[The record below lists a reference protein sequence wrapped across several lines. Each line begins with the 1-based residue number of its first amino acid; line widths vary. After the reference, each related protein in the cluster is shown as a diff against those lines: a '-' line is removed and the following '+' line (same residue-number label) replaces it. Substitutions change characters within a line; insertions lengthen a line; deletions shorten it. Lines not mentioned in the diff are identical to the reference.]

1 MVVDDIEVN
10 AITNLAEMM
19 YGIGYY
25 GRTQTGGQYQLR
37 RMSGIASVTNKRLLK
52 HGLIEIYESDPKFAR
67 LSQKGEKHLSDVL
80 LLGYGND
87 SYSVP
92 EVDSLKKIYKVN
104 ISILFTINLIL
115 SAILSYTIFGA

>member
-1 MVVDDIEVN
+1 MIVDGEINVI
-10 AITNLAEMM
+10 ANLAELM

-25 GRTQTGGQYQLR
+25 GRTHVGGQYQLR
-37 RMSGIASVTNKRLLK
+37 RMSGISSATNERLLK

-67 LSQKGEKHLSDVL
+67 LSQKGEKHLSDIL

-92 EVDSLKKIYKVN
+92 EVDSLKKIYKVK
-104 ISILFTINLIL
+104 ILILFALNLIL

>member
-1 MVVDDIEVN
+1 MIVDGEIN
-10 AITNLAEMM
+10 PIANLAELM

-37 RMSGIASVTNKRLLK
+37 RMSGIANATNERLLK
-52 HGLIEIYESDPKFAR
+52 HGLIEVYESDPKFAR
-67 LSQKGEKHLSDVL
+67 LSKKGEKHLSDIL

-92 EVDSLKKIYKVN
+92 EVDSLKKIYKVK
-104 ISILFTINLIL
+104 ILILFTINLIL